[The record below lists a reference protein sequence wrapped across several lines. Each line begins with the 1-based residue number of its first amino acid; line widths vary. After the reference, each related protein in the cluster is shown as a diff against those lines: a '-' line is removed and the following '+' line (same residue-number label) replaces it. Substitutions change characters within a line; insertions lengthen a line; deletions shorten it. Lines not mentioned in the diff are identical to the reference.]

1 MTNSSL
7 KIFCQVKTN
16 LANLE
21 KQIYAFEGNYLDDT
35 HRNGNISYGY
45 EAYRGEDDEDTDQK
59 RRPRKFRESDRL
71 FSKSSVSGKTAL
83 ENAETKAGSGSLE
96 DYDDKPKI
104 KAKPSN
110 TERKTLKPRA

>member
-1 MTNSSL
+1 MTKSSL
-7 KIFCQVKTN
+7 KIFSQVKTN

-45 EAYRGEDDEDTDQK
+45 EAYRGEDDEEIDQK

-110 TERKTLKPRA
+110 TERKTSKPRA